1 MICRVFRSKI
11 SKNLKIKDTILQDD
25 TVISRKLSE
34 LNTISQKFNDFL
46 TYTRDNDNLKDY
58 IDLELL
64 KELIG
69 VLNKILF
76 SLKKHTEDK
85 FIEKT
90 SVKML
95 NQIINLLGK
104 YKPLDNLRIFGS
116 VAKGIDTENS
126 DIDFLIDA
134 HKGTTLIDLGGL
146 QDELQTLL
154 GVKVDL
160 LTPQDI
166 SKHFRDNVLE
176 EAIQL

>member
-1 MICRVFRSKI
+1 MRP
-11 SKNLKIKDTILQDD
+11 
-25 TVISRKLSE
+25 SE
-34 LNTISQKFNDFL
+34 LIQQN
-46 TYTRDNDNLKDY
+46 R
-58 IDLELL
+58 
-64 KELIG
+64 
-69 VLNKILF
+69 
-76 SLKKHTEDK
+76 
-85 FIEKT
+85 
-90 SVKML
+90 

-104 YKPLDNLRIFGS
+104 YKTLDNLRIFGS

-176 EAIQL
+176 EAIQLR